1 MKLAISG
8 KGGAGKSTVA
18 AGLALL
24 LAERGLRV
32 LALDADPDANL
43 ASALGLPQQLR
54 EAIVPL
60 AKHRELIEQRPGAKL
75 RQYGQMFKLNPEVSD
90 IVPGYAVEHRG
101 VALLVVGAIERG
113 GSGCACPEGVLIRA
127 LVADLVLR
135 RGDALIMDMEAG
147 LEHLGRST
155 VSGVDTL
162 LVVVEPGQKSIDSAL
177 RIESMCAD
185 IGLKR
190 VAFVANRV
198 ASADDERFVTE
209 RLAPRRLLGAIP
221 ASEAVRLSDR
231 EGRSVMDGAEPAFR
245 RSMEDLLGSLDR
257 LRTMPAQDGLR

>member
-8 KGGAGKSTVA
+8 KGGVGKSTVA

-24 LAERGLRV
+24 LAERGSRV
-32 LALDADPDANL
+32 VALDADPDANL
-43 ASALGLPQQLR
+43 ASALGLPASLR
-54 EAIVPL
+54 ERIVPL
-60 AKHRELIEQRPGAKL
+60 AKHRELIEQRTGAKV
-75 RQYGQMFKLNPEVSD
+75 RQYGQMFKLNPEVAD
-90 IVPGYAVEHRG
+90 IVPGYAVEHHG

-135 RGDALIMDMEAG
+135 RDDALIMDMEAG

-155 VSGVDTL
+155 VSGVDTM

-177 RIESMCAD
+177 RIEAMCSD

-198 ASADDERFVTE
+198 TSPGDERFVTE
-209 RLAPRRLLGAIP
+209 RLAPRTLLGALP
-221 ASEAVRLSDR
+221 SSEVVRLSDR
-231 EGRSVMDGAEPAFR
+231 EGRSVMDGVEPAFR
-245 RSMEDLLGSLDR
+245 TSMEGLLDSLTR
-257 LRTMPAQDGLR
+257 LRTAQ